1 MPIDPD
7 VEDRFQKFIAE
18 APGSR
23 KQPRTPEERAALAKL
38 LAQESRSKLPSGGQ
52 YDLPKSPER

>member
-18 APGSR
+18 PAGSR
-23 KQPRTPEERAALAKL
+23 KQPKTAEEREALAKL

-52 YDLPKSPER
+52 YNLPKARD